1 MREVLFRI
9 RAWWVLFTL
18 AGCALV
24 GLPLLGAPGY
34 ELSTGLA
41 LLHGLLG
48 GTFGVAFARRE
59 LRREPPAPR
68 PVSRAVGL
76 AFGALAL
83 ALVPPFAVAT
93 AATLLFSRC
102 DPFADVA
109 FFPVLTLPS
118 SLLAAT
124 SGAFLGFA
132 TRRWWTATLAQLG
145 LVLASALATGWPLVF
160 GPQVYAYN
168 HFGGFLPG
176 PLYDEALAVGAPLLW
191 FRLATVALALT
202 FWLACPGRPRT
213 GAAGG
218 QGPLTV
224 RDGEPRAAPEL
235 GSGRAPG
242 GPATRRLLALAP
254 LLLFL
259 VLELDGTALG
269 FRMSDEVLAERLG
282 GLRESEHVVLHY
294 PRAMPSKDVER
305 TLRDVEFRHQQLSAF
320 LGGAPPGKVVVWWYA
335 SARDKQRLVGAAQTQ
350 FSKPWRREV
359 HVNAGGFP
367 HPVLKHELVHALAA
381 PFGARPFGV
390 AASWLG
396 LYPNA
401 GVIEGLAVAGDD
413 PVDELSLHEWA
424 AAMKRQRLLPDV
436 RELLEPAGF
445 YRQAPSRAYAAAGSF
460 LRWLGDTRGGEK
472 LRALYRAG
480 DFQGV
485 YGVPLAEL
493 ATGWEAFLDTVPL
506 DAEAVN
512 QAFGRFKRGSLFE
525 RPCAREVARVAGEAH
540 ALAESDPAAALAR
553 LQRCREVQPDEPAHA
568 LAVAA
573 KLRALQLGDQARALL
588 DAELQRLEP
597 SPTPWADAAL
607 ARADLAL
614 AAGDEATARW
624 LWAAIVALQ
633 VSPPMDR
640 TARIR
645 LAGLELPP
653 ASRAAV
659 ARYFEPGSDEVRS
672 VALRDALAREP
683 DQVLVAYLL
692 GRRLQLAGASAEA
705 LPWLRQAVE
714 SQAPESVRREAL
726 RLAVEAAWAAGD
738 CEAVRALAGQG
749 VQFGGPFSRR
759 LGDWVERCGFEAR

>member
-1 MREVLFRI
+1 MREVLFRV
-9 RAWWVLFTL
+9 RVWWVLFTL

-34 ELSTGLA
+34 ELATGLA

-48 GTFGVAFARRE
+48 GTFGVLFARQERGRPT
-59 LRREPPAPR
+59 LSAR
-68 PVSRAVGL
+68 PVSRAVGR

-83 ALVPPFAVAT
+83 ALLPPFALAT
-93 AATLLFSRC
+93 AGTLLFTRC

-109 FFPVLTLPS
+109 FFPVLALPS

-124 SGAFLGFA
+124 SGAFIGFT
-132 TRRWWTATLAQLG
+132 TRRWWTATLAQLA
-145 LVLASALATGWPLVF
+145 LVLASAVATAWPIVF

-168 HFGGFLPG
+168 HLGGFLPG
-176 PLYDEALAVGAPLLW
+176 PLYDEELAVGAPLLW
-191 FRLATVALALT
+191 YRLATVALALS
-202 FWLACPGRPRT
+202 FWLACP
-213 GAAGG
+213 AAGPG
-218 QGPLTV
+218 
-224 RDGEPRAAPEL
+224 APA
-235 GSGRAPG
+235 GVG
-242 GPATRRLLALAP
+242 GHRRGGRRLLALAP

-259 VLELDGTALG
+259 GLELDGVDLG
-269 FRMSDEVLAERLG
+269 FRMSDEALAARLG
-282 GLRESEHVVLHY
+282 GRRESEHVVLLY
-294 PRAMPSKDVER
+294 PRAMPSQDVER
-305 TLRDVEFRHQQLSAF
+305 TLRDVEFRHRQLSAF
-320 LGGAPPGKVVVWWYA
+320 LGGPPPGKVTVWWYA
-335 SARDKQRLVGAAQTQ
+335 SAKDKQRLVGAANTQ

-367 HPVLKHELVHALAA
+367 HPALKHELVHALAA

-390 AASWLG
+390 AATWLG

-424 AAMKRQRLLPDV
+424 AAMKQQRLLPDV
-436 RELLEPAGF
+436 RELLAPAGF
-445 YRQAPSRAYAAAGSF
+445 YRQAPSRAYTAAGSF
-460 LRWLGDTRGGEK
+460 LRWLGETRGGER

-480 DFQGV
+480 DFAGV

-512 QAFGRFKRGSLFE
+512 QAFGRFKRGSIFD
-525 RPCAREVARVAGEAH
+525 RPCAREVAKVAGEAR
-540 ALAESDPAAALAR
+540 ALADADPAGALER
-553 LQRCREVQPDEPAHA
+553 LRRCREVQPEEPGHA

-573 KLRALQLGDQARALL
+573 QLRRLELDDQARALL
-588 DAELQRLEP
+588 DGELARLEQ

-614 AAGDEATARW
+614 AAHDEATARR
-624 LWAAIVALQ
+624 LLGQIVALQ

-645 LAGLELPP
+645 LAALELPP
-653 ASRAAV
+653 ASRGAV
-659 ARYFEPGSDEVRS
+659 ERYFGPGSDEVRS

-683 DQVLVAYLL
+683 GQPLVAYLL
-692 GRRLQLAGASAEA
+692 GRRLQLAGAPADA
-705 LPWLRQAVE
+705 LPWLRQALDSE
-714 SQAPESVRREAL
+714 APPSVRREAL
-726 RLAVEAAWAAGD
+726 RLAVEAAWGAGD
-738 CEAVRALAGQG
+738 CDQVRDLAGQAAP
-749 VQFGGPFSRR
+749 FGGAFRRR
-759 LGDWVERCGFEAR
+759 LGEWVERCDFE